1 MDYYINRSIEK
12 EIDKLSKEFPVV
24 MISGP
29 RQVGKTTLLKHLQ
42 ENKKINYITLD
53 DMKIRKMAVEEPEL
67 LLKTYPTPLIIDEF
81 QYAPN
86 LLSYIKIEIDNI
98 RYKSLKNS
106 KENPNGKY
114 YLTGSQVF
122 KTTSYPAE
130 SLAGRVGII
139 DLYGLSMHEINHQAT
154 SSEIFIPDLE
164 LIKKR
169 QKQSN
174 KSVNELYEI
183 ILKGSFPQ
191 LWNKDSP
198 TLETFYETYIRTYI
212 ERDIRD
218 LSNIKDELKF
228 YSFIVAIAARTGCEL
243 NYSSLSEELG
253 ITIPTAKDWLS
264 ILVNSGLVYL
274 LQPFSTNLSN
284 RLIKSPKIY
293 FMDTG
298 LACYLV
304 GYKDAITLEK
314 SAYNGAIFET
324 FVVTEIIKS
333 FTNNGY
339 NPKRYLSF
347 YRDKAQ
353 KEIDLI
359 IEFNKKIYP
368 IEIKKS
374 KNPNQSAVKNFS
386 VLNKL
391 NNVEKGIVL
400 CLIDDIF
407 PIDKYNYSIP
417 IEYI

>member
-1 MDYYINRSIEK
+1 
-12 EIDKLSKEFPVV
+12 
-24 MISGP
+24 
-29 RQVGKTTLLKHLQ
+29 
-42 ENKKINYITLD
+42 
-53 DMKIRKMAVEEPEL
+53 
-67 LLKTYPTPLIIDEF
+67 
-81 QYAPN
+81 
-86 LLSYIKIEIDNI
+86 
-98 RYKSLKNS
+98 
-106 KENPNGKY
+106 
-114 YLTGSQVF
+114 
-122 KTTSYPAE
+122 
-130 SLAGRVGII
+130 
-139 DLYGLSMHEINHQAT
+139 
-154 SSEIFIPDLE
+154 
-164 LIKKR
+164 
-169 QKQSN
+169 
-174 KSVNELYEI
+174 
-183 ILKGSFPQ
+183 
-191 LWNKDSP
+191 
-198 TLETFYETYIRTYI
+198 
-212 ERDIRD
+212 
-218 LSNIKDELKF
+218 
-228 YSFIVAIAARTGCEL
+228 
-243 NYSSLSEELG
+243 
-253 ITIPTAKDWLS
+253 
-264 ILVNSGLVYL
+264 
-274 LQPFSTNLSN
+274 
-284 RLIKSPKIY
+284 
-293 FMDTG
+293 MDTG

-359 IEFNKKIYP
+359 IEFNNKIYP